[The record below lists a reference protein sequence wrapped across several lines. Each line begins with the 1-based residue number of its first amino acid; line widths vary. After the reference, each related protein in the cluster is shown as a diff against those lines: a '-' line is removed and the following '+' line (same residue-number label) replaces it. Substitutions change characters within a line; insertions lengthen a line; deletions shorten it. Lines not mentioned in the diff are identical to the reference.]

1 MIPDSKTNFLYLA
14 DTLPKFYPKF
24 FAQFEAIL
32 NQSKITFELLSNS
45 KDVWAV
51 DYMPI
56 QVDEN
61 KYIQFVYNPSYLQTK
76 IFLKTI
82 SDVDTICESIGIKT
96 EKSKIVIDGGNVVKS
111 TNSVILTERIYKE
124 NPTIERKQ
132 LLKELQEQLL
142 VDRLVI
148 IPEQPY
154 DFTGHS
160 DGMVRFIDDN
170 TVLINDYKNENK
182 RFAVCFEDTLKQSGL
197 NIIRIPYN
205 PYNNSMNMHAMGI
218 YINYLQMDRAVVIP
232 IFNQKEDDFVVKQ
245 FEQLFLGYDITTV
258 DGTDIA
264 KQGGLLNC
272 ISWNIY
278 K

>member
-24 FAQFEAIL
+24 FIQFEALL
-32 NQSKITFELLSNS
+32 NQYKIPFELLTNTN
-45 KDVWAV
+45 DVWAV
-51 DYMPI
+51 DFMPI
-56 QVDEN
+56 QVDED
-61 KYIQFVYNPSYLQTK
+61 KFIQFIYNPSYLQTK
-76 IFLKTI
+76 KYRKMI
-82 SDVDTICESIGIKT
+82 SDVDSICESLGIKT
-96 EKSKIVIDGGNVVKS
+96 EKSKIVFDGGNVVKS

-132 LLKELQEQLL
+132 LLKELQEQLH

-160 DGMVRFIDDN
+160 DGMVRFLDDN
-170 TVLINDYKNENK
+170 SVLINDYKNESK
-182 RFAVCFEDTLKQSGL
+182 RFVGGFEGTLKQSGL
-197 NIIRIPYN
+197 NIIKIPYN
-205 PYNNSMNMHAMGI
+205 PYNNSKNMHAIGI
-218 YINYLQMDRAVVIP
+218 YINYLQMKRTIVIP

-245 FEQLFLGYDITTV
+245 FEQLFNGYDIATV
-258 DGTDIA
+258 NATDIA
-264 KQGGLLNC
+264 EQGGLLNC

-278 K
+278 N

>member
-1 MIPDSKTNFLYLA
+1 MIPDSKTNFLFLA
-14 DTLPKFYPKF
+14 DTLSKFYPKF
-24 FAQFEAIL
+24 FVQFEAVL
-32 NQSKITFELLSNS
+32 NQKKISFELLTNTN
-45 KDVWAV
+45 DVWAV

-56 QVDEN
+56 QVDED
-61 KYIQFVYNPSYLQTK
+61 KFIQFIYNPSYLQTK
-76 IFLKTI
+76 IFINTI

-96 EKSKIVIDGGNVVKS
+96 EKSKILIDGGNVVKS

-124 NPTIERKQ
+124 NPTIEHKK

-160 DGMVRFIDDN
+160 DGMVRFLDDN
-170 TVLINDYKNENK
+170 TVLINDYKNESK
-182 RFAVCFEDTLKQSGL
+182 RFVVNFEDTLKQSGL

-205 PYNNSMNMHAMGI
+205 PYDNSKNMHAMGI
-218 YINYLQMDRAVVIP
+218 YINYLQMDRTLVIP
-232 IFNQKEDDFVVKQ
+232 IFNQKEDDFAVKQ

-258 DGTDIA
+258 VATDIA